1 MAIQQINI
9 NRAVSPDTKK
19 LPPAKDIWESLERR
33 LKRFAPSPQNRVSFD
48 PPLVTVTVRDTI
60 FWTNNDSVAHWP
72 GLLNDDGT
80 INPTFF
86 IPNQIAPNGDVSAS
100 FGSGQPDPGQPDV
113 SFKYECSL
121 HRGQGE
127 EGTITFT
134 PAG

>member
-9 NRAVSPDTKK
+9 NRAVSPDIKK
-19 LPPAKDIWESLERR
+19 LPPARDIWDSLQRR
-33 LKRFAPSPQNRVSFD
+33 LKRFDPSPQNSSQNRVSFV
-48 PPLVTVTVRDTI
+48 PAAVTVTVRDTI

-72 GLLNDDGT
+72 GLLNDDGS
-80 INPTFF
+80 IVEKFF

-100 FGSGQPDPGQPDV
+100 FGSGQPD

-134 PAG
+134 